1 MHEYAD
7 ENSSVVSQ
15 AKYAEQVI
23 VLKEQSN
30 WLLVQSSDNYE
41 GWVQRNEIIHTDNY
55 YAKNQLITTLNR
67 EVLVYSSASVGEH
80 RPLIKLPFGIQL
92 VAMDEVNK
100 WEKRWVKIQLLDGQI
115 AWIQRGDI
123 HIGSFELDI
132 KEMVKLSKSFI
143 GTPYTWGGRSSFGFD
158 CSGFVQE
165 MYKAIGVYLPRDSGP
180 QSKWGGLIQVSQSS
194 LKPGDLLFFGNK
206 KVTHVG
212 LFLSKSEGELLFIN
226 ATVADNDGNNAPYLQ
241 ISDLNS
247 KYWSKLF
254 IEAKRLK

>member
-30 WLLVQSSDNYE
+30 WLLVKSSDNYE

-55 YAKNQLITTLNR
+55 HAKNQLVTTLNR

-80 RPLIKLPFGIQL
+80 KPLIKLPFGIQL
-92 VAMDEVNK
+92 VAMDEVIK

-123 HIGSFELDI
+123 NIGSFDLDI

-165 MYKAIGVYLPRDSGP
+165 MYKAIGVYIPRDSGP

-212 LFLSKSEGELLFIN
+212 LFLSKSEGNLLFIN